1 MKNYVKILKREMLK
15 IKEDFIEGYNESEAN
30 TKTTPTIKTSVS
42 FKEVDDSKGTY
53 IFCTNIES
61 DVLNNTTTIDSLFID
76 FRSYVVGKIHAVIN
90 LCACLSHNHIFYI
103 RLSLD

>member
-61 DVLNNTTTIDSLFID
+61 DVLNNITTIGKYNIL
-76 FRSYVVGKIHAVIN
+76 GKIITKY
-90 LCACLSHNHIFYI
+90 LKLRKKLIE
-103 RLSLD
+103 L